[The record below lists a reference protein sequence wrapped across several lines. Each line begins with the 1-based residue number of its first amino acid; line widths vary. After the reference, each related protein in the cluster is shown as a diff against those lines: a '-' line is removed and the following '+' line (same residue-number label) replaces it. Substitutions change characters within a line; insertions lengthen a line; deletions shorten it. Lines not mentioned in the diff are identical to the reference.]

1 MPQTINIK
9 CPGCEVVLRVTNSKD
24 EPEKRF
30 ACPKCGKRIVVPFYK
45 LKPED
50 GETQLDGKEGSQ
62 STQMCGD
69 DILQSC
75 YLLHEGKQYD
85 LAIGSNTVGR
95 LASTS
100 IADVQIDT
108 DDLFMSREHAV
119 INVRRLPNGS
129 LKIDISNF
137 KNKNTTKVNGLLLEH
152 DDDIVLHDD
161 DTIEMGSTSL
171 SFHTK

>member
-95 LASTS
+95 LVSTS

-137 KNKNTTKVNGLLLEH
+137 KNKNTTKVNGMLLEH
-152 DDDIVLHDD
+152 DDAIVLHDD

>member
-1 MPQTINIK
+1 
-9 CPGCEVVLRVTNSKD
+9 
-24 EPEKRF
+24 
-30 ACPKCGKRIVVPFYK
+30 
-45 LKPED
+45 
-50 GETQLDGKEGSQ
+50 
-62 STQMCGD
+62 MCGD
-69 DILQSC
+69 DVLQSC

-152 DDDIVLHDD
+152 DDAIVLHDD